1 MEGAEN
7 FAEGVV
13 VVAAAEGEES
23 EEGGLEGAK
32 RLFLE
37 GIGGGG
43 FYFAG
48 DGGRKSGGIK
58 KVSGE
63 KEDGFEGLAAW
74 TCGGEKWREWRKGKS
89 IEKSL
94 DARGGIGAEV
104 LAKPKANRFTEEES
118 ESGRGCGGGS
128 FEGEAGGGEDE
139 FEARIA
145 GAEGGE
151 IGAGGEE
158 SAGGLENGI
167 TFGEVHG
174 LGEEGEA
181 KASAEVFGVEKRG

>member
-1 MEGAEN
+1 VDGAEN
-7 FAEGVV
+7 FSEGIV
-13 VVAAAEGEES
+13 VVAAAEGEEG

-37 GIGGGG
+37 GIGGGC

-63 KEDGFEGLAAW
+63 EEDGFEGLAAW
-74 TCGGEKWREWRKGKS
+74 TCGGQKGWEWRKGKS

-94 DARGGIGAEV
+94 DARGGIGAKV
-104 LAKPKANRFTEEES
+104 LAKAKTNRFTEEES

-128 FEGEAGGGEDE
+128 FESEAGSGEDE
-139 FEARIA
+139 FEAGIA
-145 GAEGGE
+145 GAEGG
-151 IGAGGEE
+151 
-158 SAGGLENGI
+158 
-167 TFGEVHG
+167 
-174 LGEEGEA
+174 
-181 KASAEVFGVEKRG
+181 